1 MSLNKARVI
10 GANGAFRNPPAS
22 IVAARQ
28 FAIIDVSPD
37 TDYRLRINDTV
48 TTSSITISWAGT
60 GPIFSEEIP
69 FMIVGEVPDALSIPD
84 ARPRKRPRRPSRPSR
99 RRKAARRKRKGPQK
113 EDPAKV
119 ARRGAGTMRATRSAW
134 VPLFALALLFSLAG
148 CTRSLEMAYT
158 PSLYRLPQA
167 DQWKGKPLGVAKLE
181 DRRSMI
187 DRTEP
192 QSLGYVMQQGAWRFG
207 LTYQGREYV
216 PVSDLVQALFV
227 DEFVRAGLETKA
239 IPQVLT
245 KDSVPAMRAAG
256 EQAGVAYV
264 LGGRILVF
272 EIVNEDKFW
281 TVVSRRS
288 ITLEITVVQVA
299 SGESL
304 LDTTSAQTDRRD
316 EGMGIRH
323 STNVDRLMNTVFR
336 QVVTQVVEQ
345 VAAKLA
351 LDPRDVNVRVSL
363 LTE

>member
-1 MSLNKARVI
+1 
-10 GANGAFRNPPAS
+10 
-22 IVAARQ
+22 
-28 FAIIDVSPD
+28 
-37 TDYRLRINDTV
+37 
-48 TTSSITISWAGT
+48 
-60 GPIFSEEIP
+60 
-69 FMIVGEVPDALSIPD
+69 
-84 ARPRKRPRRPSRPSR
+84 
-99 RRKAARRKRKGPQK
+99 
-113 EDPAKV
+113 
-119 ARRGAGTMRATRSAW
+119 MRATRSAW
-134 VPLFALALLFSLAG
+134 VRLFALALLFSLAG

-281 TVVSRRS
+281 TLVSRRS